1 MIVKG
6 VAAMVVLS
14 ATVRMICDGRVTIP
28 LEIREV
34 EGIKEGD
41 YIKITVEKVQNPA
54 NPTLPLYTRL
64 KTVCLILV

>member
-28 LEIREV
+28 LEIRDV

-41 YIKITVEKVQNPA
+41 YIKITVEKVHIPA
-54 NPTLPLYTRL
+54 NPT
-64 KTVCLILV
+64 

>member
-1 MIVKG
+1 MFYIGLFAFDMIVKG

-41 YIKITVEKVQNPA
+41 YIKITVEKVENPA
-54 NPTLPLYTRL
+54 NPT
-64 KTVCLILV
+64 